1 MSTQKKEKYPELAA
15 AYQDVRRYFMYAGF
29 FSALVNLLMLVPIIY
44 MMQIFDRVVSSGSYS
59 TLTMLTLLMAF
70 LTFAMGGFEWVR
82 SMILISA
89 SNRIEKNLR
98 QRVSDAT
105 FKRALLTGGSV
116 SNMQPINDLSSLRQF
131 LTGNGLF
138 AFFDAP
144 WFPIYVFIMFLF
156 HPLFGV
162 GAIFACTV
170 MIALAYV
177 TERTTSKKLQDA
189 NTQST
194 HLNNQIS
201 NSLKNSEVIS
211 AMGMTEDLRHRQ
223 EARFDQVLS
232 LQTEAS
238 RSAGILQ
245 SLSKTFRLVMQSLM
259 LGLGA
264 LLAISN
270 EISPGMMIGGSLLL
284 GRALAPIDMLVGTW
298 KGFVLARGQ
307 YDRLGLLLNQIPKD
321 AETMTLPE
329 PTGKLSVE
337 QLMVVPPG
345 SKNIVVRGVSLELVP
360 GEALGIVG
368 PSASG
373 KSCLARALLG
383 IWPAYSGKV
392 RLDGADIA
400 AWNRTEL
407 GPFVGYLPQ
416 DIELFDGSI
425 SNNIARFGDIDPEKV
440 VEAAKTAGVHD
451 LILRLPQ
458 GYDTLIGGSGGIL
471 SGGQRQRIG
480 LARAIYGMPK
490 YLVLDE
496 PNSNLDDQGERE
508 LVEAIRRIKAGG
520 ATVIVITHRTM
531 VLQCV
536 DKILVM
542 RDGAAHSFGPRDQVL
557 RLLRI
562 HKRRSRRFARLKLK
576 VTRDATQLHLCTK
589 TG

>member
-29 FSALVNLLMLVPIIY
+29 FSALVNLLMLVPVIY

-245 SLSKTFRLVMQSLM
+245 SLSKTSRLVMQSLM

-264 LLAISN
+264 FLAISG

-284 GRALAPIDMLVGTW
+284 GRALAPIDMLVGSW

-557 RLLRI
+557 AALANPQEKKPALRP
-562 HKRRSRRFARLKLK
+562 A
-576 VTRDATQLHLCTK
+576 
-589 TG
+589 

>member
-1 MSTQKKEKYPELAA
+1 MSTQTPAKYPELADA
-15 AYQDVRRYFMYAGF
+15 FQDVKRYFIYAGF
-29 FSALVNLLMLVPIIY
+29 FSAAVNLLMLVPVIY
-44 MMQIFDRVVSSGSYS
+44 MLQVYDRVISSGSYS
-59 TLTMLTLLMAF
+59 TLAMLTLLMVA
-70 LTFAMGGFEWVR
+70 LTAALGGFEWVR

-98 QRVSDAT
+98 RRVSDAT
-105 FKRALLTGGSV
+105 FKRALITGGMV
-116 SNMQPINDLSSLRQF
+116 SNAQPLNDLSSLRQF

-144 WFPIYVFIMFLF
+144 WFPIYVFVMFMF
-156 HPLFGV
+156 HPMFGYA
-162 GAIFACTV
+162 AIFAGIV
-170 MIALAYV
+170 MIALAYT
-177 TERTTSKKLQDA
+177 TEKVTSKKLQDA

-194 HLNNQIS
+194 SINNQIS
-201 NSLKNSEVIS
+201 GTIKNSEVIA
-211 AMGMTEDLRHRQ
+211 AMGMADDLRHRQ
-223 EARFDQVLS
+223 EARFDKVLT
-232 LQTEAS
+232 LQTDAS
-238 RSAGILQ
+238 RWAGILQ
-245 SLSKTFRLVMQSLM
+245 SLSKTFRMVMQSLL

-264 LLAISN
+264 LLALQQ
-270 EISPGMMIGGSLLL
+270 EISPGMMIAGSLLL

-298 KGFVLARGQ
+298 KGFTLARGQ
-307 YDRLGLLLNQIPKD
+307 YDRLGQLLTQIPKD
-321 AETMTLPE
+321 AETMSLPE

-337 QLMVVPPG
+337 QVMVVPPG
-345 SKNIVVRGVSLELVP
+345 SKNIVVRGVTMELSP

-400 AWNRTEL
+400 SWNRSEL
-407 GPFVGYLPQ
+407 GPHIGYLPQ

-425 SNNIARFGDIDPEKV
+425 SENISRFGDVDPEKV
-440 VEAAKTAGVHD
+440 VAAAKTAGVHE
-451 LILRLPQ
+451 LILNLPK
-458 GYDTLIGGSGGIL
+458 GYDTVIGGAGGVL

-480 LARAIYGMPK
+480 LARAIYGSPK

-508 LVEAIRRIKAGG
+508 LVEAIRRIKAAG

-542 RDGAAHSFGPRDQVL
+542 RDGAAQSFGPRDQVL
-557 RLLRI
+557 AALAAPQDKKPALRP
-562 HKRRSRRFARLKLK
+562 A
-576 VTRDATQLHLCTK
+576 
-589 TG
+589 

>member
-29 FSALVNLLMLVPIIY
+29 FSALVNLLMLVPVIY

-238 RSAGILQ
+238 RSAGFLQ

-557 RLLRI
+557 AALANPQEKKPALRP
-562 HKRRSRRFARLKLK
+562 A
-576 VTRDATQLHLCTK
+576 
-589 TG
+589 

>member
-29 FSALVNLLMLVPIIY
+29 FSALVNLLMLVPVIY

-59 TLTMLTLLMAF
+59 TLTMLTLIMAF

-116 SNMQPINDLSSLRQF
+116 SNMQPIQDLSSLRQF

-177 TERTTSKKLQDA
+177 TERMTSKKLQDA

-211 AMGMTEDLRHRQ
+211 AMGMTEDLRHRE

-245 SLSKTFRLVMQSLM
+245 SLSKTFRLVTQSLM

-264 LLAISN
+264 FLAISN

-307 YDRLGLLLNQIPKD
+307 YDRLGLLLNQVPKD
-321 AETMTLPE
+321 AETMALPE

-337 QLMVVPPG
+337 QLMIVPPG
-345 SKNIVVRGVSLELVP
+345 SRNIVVRGVSLELVP

-383 IWPAYSGKV
+383 IWPAHSGKV

-425 SNNIARFGDIDPEKV
+425 SNNIARFGDIHPEKV
-440 VEAAKTAGVHD
+440 VEAAKTAGIHD

-542 RDGAAHSFGPRDQVL
+542 RDGAAQSFGPRDQVL
-557 RLLRI
+557 AALANPQEKKPALRP
-562 HKRRSRRFARLKLK
+562 A
-576 VTRDATQLHLCTK
+576 
-589 TG
+589 